1 MATTPGRVV
10 RTLRHDLGRLTSVV
24 RVLVRNQELMTSEL
38 GALKRRVGGEDEPP
52 PATAVIP
59 IRSLAERRE
68 ARGRGGVRLAA
79 AVGLA
84 GLLLVG
90 VVPQVGPGGRGPSAQ
105 AAGTLPDPRPA
116 RGHPT
121 TTGSSGGGR
130 NGGWSGWNGNGQQP
144 GGMPSGGAGG
154 PAATVQAARVAA
166 PAAVAPSATEPAD
179 APPTTSTTLPSPT
192 TTSTV
197 GLPTTTL
204 CLPVQRHDCKPDD

>member
-1 MATTPGRVV
+1 V

-24 RVLVRNQELMTSEL
+24 RVLVRNQELLAAEL
-38 GALKRRVGGEDEPP
+38 GALKRRVGGDDEPP
-52 PATAVIP
+52 PATTVIP
-59 IRSLAERRE
+59 IRSLRERRE
-68 ARGRGGVRLAA
+68 SRGRGGVRLAA
-79 AVGLA
+79 AVALA
-84 GLLLVG
+84 GLLLFG
-90 VVPQVGPGGRGPSAQ
+90 VIPQVGPGGRPPSAQ
-105 AAGTLPDPRPA
+105 ATGTLPDPRPA

-121 TTGSSGGGR
+121 TTSTVAAAAGGIWAGR
-130 NGGWSGWNGNGQQP
+130 QP
-144 GGMPSGGAGG
+144 GGASGDGSSG

-166 PAAVAPSATEPAD
+166 QPAAVAPSATEPAD

>member
-24 RVLVRNQELMTSEL
+24 RVLVRNQELLTAEL
-38 GALKRRVGGEDEPP
+38 GALKRRVGGDDEPP
-52 PATAVIP
+52 PATTVIP
-59 IRSLAERRE
+59 IRSLRERRE
-68 ARGRGGVRLAA
+68 SRGRGGVRLAA

-84 GLLLVG
+84 GLLLFG

-105 AAGTLPDPRPA
+105 AAGTVPDPRPVH
-116 RGHPT
+116 GHSPSS
-121 TTGSSGGGR
+121 TGSSGGGR
-130 NGGWSGWNGNGQQP
+130 SGGWSGWNGNGQQP

-154 PAATVQAARVAA
+154 PAATGQAARVAA
-166 PAAVAPSATEPAD
+166 PAAVAPSSEPA
-179 APPTTSTTLPSPT
+179 ASPTTTSTTLPEVT
-192 TTSTV
+192 TTTV

>member
-1 MATTPGRVV
+1 MATTPRRVV

-24 RVLVRNQELMTSEL
+24 RVLVRNQELMVSEL
-38 GALKRRVGGEDEPP
+38 GALKRRVGGDDEPP
-52 PATAVIP
+52 PATVVIP
-59 IRSLAERRE
+59 IRSLRERRE
-68 ARGRGGVRLAA
+68 SRGRGGVRLAA

-84 GLLLVG
+84 GVLLVG
-90 VVPQVGPGGRGPSAQ
+90 VVPQVGPGGRPPSAQ

-154 PAATVQAARVAA
+154 PAATGQAARVAA
-166 PAAVAPSATEPAD
+166 PAAVAPSSEPA
-179 APPTTSTTLPSPT
+179 ASPTTTSTTLPEVT
-192 TTSTV
+192 TTTV